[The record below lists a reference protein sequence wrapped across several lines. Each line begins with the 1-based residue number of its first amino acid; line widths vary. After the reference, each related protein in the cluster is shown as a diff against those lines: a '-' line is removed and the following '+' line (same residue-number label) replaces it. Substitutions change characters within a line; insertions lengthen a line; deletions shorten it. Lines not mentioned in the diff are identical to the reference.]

1 MKTLDAGSYV
11 LAGAAPL
18 CRPATVYRVALVR
31 DLTVE
36 LTVVHSPAS
45 ARMAGEGVCLPRV
58 QFDAAWRLG
67 DVRVV
72 PAWSAPTET
81 LREATERLLDRGQ
94 GRRRRPRAAVLTGAG
109 AL

>member
-1 MKTLDAGSYV
+1 MKTLDAGAYV

-18 CRPATVYRVALVR
+18 CRPATVYRVAKVR

-45 ARMAGEGVCLPRV
+45 ARLAGEGVCLPRV

-81 LREATERLLDRGQ
+81 LREVHERLMDGAKA
-94 GRRRRPRAAVLTGAG
+94 GRRRPRAAVLTEGG